1 MRQEFIDLMNAIQ
14 EYRCHMANCNNTGDM
29 VDIIRER
36 RILMAQ
42 IDSTWRAGK
51 ITRMQ
56 RETLDGILEGERDD
70 E

>member
-1 MRQEFIDLMNAIQ
+1 MRQEFIDLLNEVQ
-14 EYRCHMANCNNTGDM
+14 DYRCHAENCNNTGDM

-51 ITRMQ
+51 ISRIQ
-56 RETLDGILEGERDD
+56 RETLDEILEGERD